1 MEDNLKSHE
10 DTIQNKSI
18 EPIENQENSQQNNES
33 SNAYNEEKDRE
44 EQNESQNEKEQNKE
58 ASNDMNNS
66 LSKDKEK
73 EKEHINSTSN
83 NEKGKRHRR
92 GKNETSGERNYK
104 CPDCEKCYLSGPA
117 LVIHRKTKH
126 GYNTET
132 EKKSRGRPK
141 KSEQQENSY
150 QNAQLKYNN
159 FLNDTKRKKKSEEGE
174 DKEINLNL
182 IKDNL
187 NNIFRQCKNYIF
199 SNINDVKD
207 YPFYQLIIDN
217 WDKNKNDYG
226 FPNQCY
232 SDNTNK
238 AENDQISNTYNSP
251 PLDPIFF
258 LYLKEFSTKTNNN
271 YFWFINKFIVLF
283 RECINSLKKQNV
295 KEEFKNDNKT
305 EYSQL
310 FSAEAIPESCN
321 DFFLEFMQPKNYFGL
336 DENELIELTQNFCFW
351 LYRNQYTHSYLTLLD
366 NK

>member
-1 MEDNLKSHE
+1 MEDNLKHQE
-10 DTIQNKSI
+10 DTIQNKPI

-33 SNAYNEEKDRE
+33 SNLNNDERDRE
-44 EQNESQNEKEQNKE
+44 DQNESQNEKEQNKE
-58 ASNDMNNS
+58 TSNDLNNS
-66 LSKDKEK
+66 TNKEK
-73 EKEHINSTSN
+73 EKENMNSTSN

-104 CPDCEKCYLSGPA
+104 CPDCDKCYLSGPA

-141 KSEQQENSY
+141 KAEQQENSY
-150 QNAQLKYNN
+150 HNAQIKYNT
-159 FLNDTKRKKKSEEGE
+159 FLNDERRKKKPDEGDE
-174 DKEINLNL
+174 KEINLDL

-199 SNINDVKD
+199 SNINDVED
-207 YPFYQLIIDN
+207 YPFYQLVIDN
-217 WDKNKNDYG
+217 WDKNNYE
-226 FPNQCY
+226 FPSQCL

-238 AENDQISNTYNSP
+238 SDSDQTGNKYNSP

-258 LYLKEFSTKTNNN
+258 MYLKEFSTKTNNN

-295 KEEFKNDNKT
+295 KEEFKKGNQT

-351 LYRNQYTHSYLTLLD
+351 LYKKQYTHSYLTLLD